1 MEVNEY
7 QEQAEST
14 IQFDK
19 KAEEARSIALLGLSG
34 EVGELSTEY
43 KKKLRDGDSY
53 KVFRQKI
60 VEELG
65 DIIWY
70 VSTLATLEG
79 IELNEVLRYNTK
91 KIKDRWTE
99 LFDNSVEERFPD
111 DDFPEQERLPRK
123 FTVEFREIESKEG
136 RKVTSITLDG
146 QCFGDPLTDNAY
158 EVDYYRF
165 HDIFHLAYAT
175 ILCWSPVVRKAL
187 KKKRKTNGLHDE
199 IEDGGRAGV
208 IDEAIS
214 ILVFEHARNHA
225 FFKDV
230 TAIDYGL
237 LRSIKQLTQHLV
249 DVKHCTPKQWEHAI
263 LLGFN
268 IWRQL
273 RENSGGRVKCNMYDK
288 TMNFEPL
295 N

>member
-1 MEVNEY
+1 MEANEY

-19 KAEEARSIALLGLSG
+19 KTEDARSIALLGLSG

-60 VEELG
+60 IEELG

-79 IELNEVLRYNTK
+79 IELNEILRCNTK

-99 LFDNSVEERFPD
+99 LFDNPVKERFPD

-123 FTVEFREIESKEG
+123 FTVEFRERDPEER
-136 RKVTSITLDG
+136 RKVILITLDG

-158 EVDYYRF
+158 EDDSYRF

-175 ILCWSPVVRKAL
+175 TLCWSPVVRKAL
-187 KKKRKTNGLHDE
+187 QKKRKTNGLHDE
-199 IEDGGRAGV
+199 VEDGGRAGV

-214 ILVFEHARNHA
+214 ILVFEYARNHA
-225 FFKDV
+225 FFEDV
-230 TAIDYGL
+230 TAVDYGL
-237 LRSIKQLTQHLV
+237 LRSIKQLTRHLA
-249 DVKHCTPKQWEHAI
+249 DVKHRTTKQWEQAI
-263 LLGFN
+263 LLGFD

-273 RENSGGRVKCNMYDK
+273 RENSGGRVRCNMYDK
-288 TMNFEPL
+288 TMHFEPL
-295 N
+295 D